1 MKKIFSINVPGRH
14 GYSFAV
20 KCDTS
25 YNEESVIELA
35 AENLLF
41 EEEEDADYAIA
52 EDITESEY
60 YIEGLKS
67 VTYEL

>member
-1 MKKIFSINVPGRH
+1 MKKIFLINVPIKH

-20 KCDTS
+20 KCNTS

-41 EEEEDADYAIA
+41 EEEDDADYATA
-52 EDITESEY
+52 EDITENEHD
-60 YIEGLKS
+60 IEGLKS

>member
-25 YNEESVIELA
+25 YDEDSVIDLA
-35 AENLLF
+35 AENFLF
-41 EEEEDADYAIA
+41 EEDEDADYATA
-52 EDITESEY
+52 EDITDSEY
-60 YIEGLKS
+60 DINAFKDC
-67 VTYEL
+67 TYEI

>member
-25 YNEESVIELA
+25 YDEESVIELA

-60 YIEGLKS
+60 DINGMKDCTDSL
-67 VTYEL
+67 

>member
-25 YNEESVIELA
+25 YDEDSVIDLA
-35 AENLLF
+35 AENFLF
-41 EEEEDADYAIA
+41 EEDEDADYATA
-52 EDITESEY
+52 EDITDSEY
-60 YIEGLKS
+60 DIDALKNC
-67 VTYEL
+67 TYEI

>member
-25 YNEESVIELA
+25 YDEDSVIELA
-35 AENLLF
+35 LENMLF
-41 EEEEDADYAIA
+41 EIDEDADYAIA
-52 EDITESEY
+52 EDITDSEY
-60 YIEGLKS
+60 DIEGFKS
-67 VTYEL
+67 ATYEL

>member
-25 YNEESVIELA
+25 YDEDSVINLA
-35 AENLLF
+35 AENFLF
-41 EEEEDADYAIA
+41 EVDEDADYATA
-52 EDITESEY
+52 EDITDSEY
-60 YIEGLKS
+60 DINAFKNC
-67 VTYEL
+67 TYEI

>member
-25 YNEESVIELA
+25 YDEDSVIELA
-35 AENLLF
+35 AESGLF
-41 EEEEDADYAIA
+41 DSDEDADYAIA
-52 EDITESEY
+52 EDITESDYE
-60 YIEGLKS
+60 IEHFKDC
-67 VTYEL
+67 TYEL

>member
-25 YNEESVIELA
+25 YNEDTVIDLA
-35 AENLLF
+35 AESELF
-41 EEEEDADYAIA
+41 NDPEDADYATA
-52 EDITESEY
+52 EDITDSDY
-60 YIEGLKS
+60 DIKAFAS
-67 VTYEL
+67 CTYNL

>member
-20 KCDTS
+20 RCDSS
-25 YNEESVIELA
+25 YDEDTVIALA
-35 AENLLF
+35 DENRLF
-41 EEEEDADYAIA
+41 EDDEDADYAIA

-60 YIEGLKS
+60 SINAFKNC
-67 VTYEL
+67 TYEL

>member
-25 YNEESVIELA
+25 YDEDSVIELA
-35 AENLLF
+35 AESGLF
-41 EEEEDADYAIA
+41 SDDEDADYAIA
-52 EDITESEY
+52 EDITESDY
-60 YIEGLKS
+60 DIEHFKS
-67 VTYEL
+67 CTYEL

>member
-25 YNEESVIELA
+25 YDEDSVINLA
-35 AENLLF
+35 AENFLF
-41 EEEEDADYAIA
+41 EVDEDADYATA
-52 EDITESEY
+52 EDITDSEY
-60 YIEGLKS
+60 DINAFKNC
-67 VTYEL
+67 TY

>member
-25 YNEESVIELA
+25 YNEDTVIDLA
-35 AENLLF
+35 AESELF
-41 EEEEDADYAIA
+41 NDPEDADYATA
-52 EDITESEY
+52 EDITDSEY
-60 YIEGLKS
+60 DRNAFVGCIYNL
-67 VTYEL
+67 

>member
-25 YNEESVIELA
+25 YDEDSVIDLA
-35 AENLLF
+35 AENFLF
-41 EEEEDADYAIA
+41 EEDEDADYATA
-52 EDITESEY
+52 EDITDSEY
-60 YIEGLKS
+60 DINAFKDCI
-67 VTYEL
+67 YEI

>member
-25 YNEESVIELA
+25 YDEESVIELA

-60 YIEGLKS
+60 DINGMKDC
-67 VTYEL
+67 TYSL

>member
-1 MKKIFSINVPGRH
+1 MKKVFLINVSSCN

-35 AENLLF
+35 AENRLF
-41 EEEEDADYAIA
+41 DEDEDVDYATA
-52 EDITESEY
+52 EDITESEHD
-60 YIEGLKS
+60 INAFKDC
-67 VTYEL
+67 TYEL

>member
-25 YNEESVIELA
+25 YDEDSVIELA
-35 AENLLF
+35 LENMLF
-41 EEEEDADYAIA
+41 ETDEDADYAVA

-60 YIEGLKS
+60 DIEGLKS
-67 VTYEL
+67 ATYEL